1 MDSDGVEGQVQ
12 SNVCTE
18 KGSFFLDIETA
29 FQIRGKHSEEGKGSE
44 TLLERKPGS
53 ELLSSTTERR
63 NEKKK
68 KKVGGEAEEEKKIA
82 GQAQTNQISKHCNKM
97 KYLE

>member
-18 KGSFFLDIETA
+18 KGSLFLDMGTA
-29 FQIRGKHSEEGKGSE
+29 FQIRESHSEEEKGSE

-68 KKVGGEAEEEKKIA
+68 KKKVGGEAEKKIA
-82 GQAQTNQISKHCNKM
+82 G
-97 KYLE
+97 